1 MLEIL
6 VWTILTATAV
16 EMGETDAWY
25 PLWGSWII
33 NTITDIT
40 ISGLELL
47 SATPFKRK
55 ATPLIVVFRCTIL
68 VLRSIVLIL
77 PLLLYVYKYGLYQQR
92 DDEEATSLLR
102 PADMLSA
109 KSSLHAYSTYG
120 SSKAASDEAPKGSE
134 NDAEFNI
141 QYATEERQ
149 FDTSECPETWL
160 YYPKRFSVFFQLL
173 WPAGETR
180 VQITL
185 LGVLICLVAD
195 RIVLLL
201 MVRQLGILIDS
212 IIRMPEFGL
221 KPSIQAML
229 LFLLYR
235 FLGPRNTISGL
246 THILWLPFEQRA
258 ISKVEAGV
266 QEKTLLLSR
275 DLQTHKSSREFMRSL
290 DQGMN
295 VIMLVKKMACHV
307 IPGVLDLL
315 LMVTYVSYVF
325 GPYVA
330 LVLCITT
337 TLCIWFSKHSA
348 AKSVNAHREL
358 SRSKSDVAQMT

>member
-1 MLEIL
+1 
-6 VWTILTATAV
+6 
-16 EMGETDAWY
+16 MGETDAWY
-25 PLWGSWII
+25 PLWGSWVI
-33 NTITDIT
+33 NTITEIT

-55 ATPLIVVFRCTIL
+55 ATPLIAVFRSTVL
-68 VLRSIVLIL
+68 VLRLIVLIL
-77 PLLLYVYKYGLYQQR
+77 PLLLYLYKYGLYQLR
-92 DDEEATSLLR
+92 DDEEATPLLR
-102 PADMLSA
+102 PADMLTA

-120 SSKAASDEAPKGSE
+120 SSEAASDEAPKGSG
-134 NDAEFNI
+134 NDAESNI
-141 QYATEERQ
+141 QYATEERH

-160 YYPKRFSVFFQLL
+160 YYPKRFSVFLPLL
-173 WPAGETR
+173 WPAGGTR
-180 VQITL
+180 VQIAL

-195 RIVLLL
+195 RLVLLL

-212 IIRMPEFGL
+212 IVRMPEFGI
-221 KPSIQAML
+221 KSSIQATL

-235 FLGPRNTISGL
+235 ILGPGNAISGL
-246 THILWLPFEQRA
+246 TDILWLPFEQRA
-258 ISKVEAGV
+258 ICKVEAGL

-275 DLQTHKSSREFMRSL
+275 DLQTQKSSREFIRSL

-295 VIMLVKKMACHV
+295 VIVLVKKMTCHV
-307 IPGVLDLL
+307 IPSVLDIL

-330 LVLCITT
+330 LVLCITA
-337 TLCIWFSKHSA
+337 TLCIWLSKHSA
-348 AKSVNAHREL
+348 AESVNTHREL